1 MSARPGVSPAV
12 TPEKR
17 GSAAAVPPPRRVQN
31 SCYENLIDGMCCQLP
46 GKISRPPLTK
56 RKNGT
61 EQGSSGRP
69 GCAGSGASAGS
80 RKKDPRGTGNSQAGA
95 RLRSARRA
103 ERHRAVHGRKKDSTG
118 SRGAGVYPAGSG
130 KTQRQPFNSRKFL
143 RAASCGTAEGQAKSK
158 EACGAWRMTG
168 YSVRRGTWP
177 RFCGLW

>member
-1 MSARPGVSPAV
+1 MSTPGENIPPAPDKKEKRKGTGLLRETKLCRLQGLRRQPKEGSPRYGKFTGRSPASV
-12 TPEKR
+12 STQGRPLAPGAPPEMPPAR
-17 GSAAAVPPPRRVQN
+17 GS
-31 SCYENLIDGMCCQLP
+31 
-46 GKISRPPLTK
+46 
-56 RKNGT
+56 
-61 EQGSSGRP
+61 
-69 GCAGSGASAGS
+69 
-80 RKKDPRGTGNSQAGA
+80 
-95 RLRSARRA
+95 RSAHPGLTGSRA
-103 ERHRAVHGRKKDSTG
+103 ERHQAGHGRKKDSTG